1 MRAFAVTVAV
11 LLVLAVPAAADQQI
25 QAAPT
30 KKYSTPSVTIAQGEK
45 LTFHNGDAIV
55 HDVTSAQDLDGKP
68 LFSTPLV
75 DPGGDAVVEGAQ
87 YLTTGEYAFYCS
99 VHPEMQ
105 GKLTVTS
112 AGTPV
117 PRPGSGGGGAT
128 LKAAGAK
135 LSSVRRGGKLAV
147 RVSGPAGAT
156 AIVAAEA
163 RLHGKRVKLGRA
175 RATLASADAQK
186 ITLKLTSKARKALKG
201 VRKVAVTFK
210 ATVLAPSGPLTASAK
225 RTYR

>member
-1 MRAFAVTVAV
+1 MRALVATVAV

-30 KKYSTPSVTIAQGEK
+30 KKYATPSVTIAQGEK

-55 HDVTSAQDLDGKP
+55 HDVTSSQDLDGKP

-105 GKLTVTS
+105 GKITVTS

-117 PRPGSGGGGAT
+117 PRPGSGGGGGAT
-128 LKAAGAK
+128 LKASAAK
-135 LSSVRRGGKLAV
+135 LSSVRRSGQLTV
-147 RVSGPAGAT
+147 RVSGPAGAD
-156 AIVAAEA
+156 AIVSAEA
-163 RLHGKRVKLGRA
+163 KIHGKRVKLA
-175 RATLASADAQK
+175 
-186 ITLKLTSKARKALKG
+186 
-201 VRKVAVTFK
+201 
-210 ATVLAPSGPLTASAK
+210 
-225 RTYR
+225 